1 GASRHATSP
10 ARPETTRRSEAG
22 SGTEATTGN
31 RRSVK
36 VLKVKGR
43 SGISVDRPKSAAP
56 AGATP
61 APPDQSMVVG
71 RWATLAKAVDDGG
84 GSFSVKGAEPVPAMP
99 VSKSRPV
106 IPRVPALTKLPP
118 VPAPSSK

>member
-1 GASRHATSP
+1 MTALTCRFGENRHAPSP
-10 ARPETTRRSEAG
+10 ARPEPSRRNEAG

-43 SGISVDRPKSAAP
+43 SGISVDSPKSAAP
-56 AGATP
+56 PGATP

-71 RWATLAKAVDDGG
+71 RWATLAKAVDDRSEERRGG
-84 GSFSVKGAEPVPAMP
+84 KG
-99 VSKSRPV
+99 
-106 IPRVPALTKLPP
+106 
-118 VPAPSSK
+118 